1 MALQMEYEAATGA
14 VYPNAYYRIIE
25 VNCHWGREGG
35 RIALVI
41 YKDEAA
47 REEDKQPVGEIG
59 YPIAK
64 EARLDEDE
72 NVITPA
78 FEDLYSVATFRKK
91 KSDPLELAYLFI
103 KELPEFE
110 DAIDV

>member
-14 VYPNAYYRIIE
+14 VHPDAYWRIIE

-41 YKDEAA
+41 YKDAVA
-47 REEDKQPVGEIG
+47 RQEEKQPVGEIG
-59 YPIAK
+59 YPISK
-64 EARLDEDE
+64 EAKLDEDD

-78 FEDLYSVATFRKK
+78 FEDLYSVAKFKKK
-91 KSDPLELAYLFI
+91 KSDPLELSYLFI